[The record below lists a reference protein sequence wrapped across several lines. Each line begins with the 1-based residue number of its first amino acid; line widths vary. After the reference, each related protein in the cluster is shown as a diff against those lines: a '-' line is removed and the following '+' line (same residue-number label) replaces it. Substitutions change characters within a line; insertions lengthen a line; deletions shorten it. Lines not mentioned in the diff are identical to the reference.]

1 VYIRLVGR
9 ILDRDALR
17 AALAEDRRAGRT
29 IVFTNGCF
37 DLLHLGHV
45 RSLREARRHGD
56 RLVVGLNSDAS
67 IRRLGKAPGRPIV
80 GAAERAEMLA
90 ALEGV
95 DYVSIFE
102 EDTPLELIRAAEP
115 DVLAKGGDWSENA
128 IVGADFVR
136 ARGGRVERL
145 PYDPG
150 LSTTEVLRRIRGA

>member
-1 VYIRLVGR
+1 MGR

-145 PYDPG
+145 PYHPG